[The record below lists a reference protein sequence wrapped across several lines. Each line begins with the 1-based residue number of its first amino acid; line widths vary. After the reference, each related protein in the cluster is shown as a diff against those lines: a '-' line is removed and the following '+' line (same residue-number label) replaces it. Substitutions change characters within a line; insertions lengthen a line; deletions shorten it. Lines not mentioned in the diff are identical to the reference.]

1 MHCPA
6 LHRRARGFTLIEL
19 LIAVAI
25 VAILARVALPTFFDT
40 IRKSRRSD
48 AIAAI
53 SMVQQAQERY
63 RASNTK
69 YGDNFATYTSGG
81 SFYGV
86 AQSTDAA
93 ITGVTY
99 ASSYTTANGYYTLTL
114 SGGSSTYASTYN
126 IVAQAQ
132 GSQANDSKCK
142 YIEVDVSAGNFTYK
156 SGSTSSTTTDTGTC
170 WKK

>member
-1 MHCPA
+1 MIEPF
-6 LHRRARGFTLIEL
+6 LPVWYLRFEPRFTLHEADL
-19 LIAVAI
+19 ATADLAPLVAG
-25 VAILARVALPTFFDT
+25 VDLVYH
-40 IRKSRRSD
+40 
-48 AIAAI
+48 
-53 SMVQQAQERY
+53 QAGQPGV
-63 RASNTK
+63 RASW
-69 YGDNFATYTSGG
+69 GDNFATYTSGG